1 MPVVNAETLNIPL
14 YKLADAKAVNMR
26 CTGSEH
32 SIVLPIPKR
41 WKVNKAT
48 LNFRYQNSSA
58 LLKRTS
64 QLEMLL
70 NDVPLA
76 QIRLDPLSSKG
87 TVKLDLPPVLLES
100 DFNRLTF
107 RVAQHYSTQ
116 CENPCAPELWT
127 RIELDDA
134 SIELDYEYR
143 DVPLRISAVSDFLF
157 DPKLFPE
164 PQLNIVTETLSD
176 EDLTAATIVA
186 SGVALRYEFRK
197 TLFSTSESL
206 EQGKDNVLVGSHEF
220 IKRVMDYYE
229 LPYEASGPYLRVLHM
244 PKRVQVTRTNREG
257 KKETVEVTRFDKRF
271 GLILIAGETAEQIK
285 VAAETMDILSIP
297 FPDSAEMQVKGF
309 SMPKIAQYSGK
320 KMLTTDRLYRLN
332 NLNFFSHTFKG
343 MSSDKAQLIFRVP
356 ADFRVKPNQY
366 VKLSL
371 DFSFGAG
378 MRADSSLNIILN
390 GNHVNAIHINDEQG
404 GLFNDYEINLPTHLF
419 KGGENILEFEA
430 VLTPLITERCGFI
443 QQENLFLTLF
453 DSSTLVFP
461 SMPHRVEMPNLEL
474 LFVNGFPYTRWPDGY
489 ETLVSLAA
497 PSRSNLTLALNL
509 VGILTQKNGYP
520 LFGLEVSNQVPDHY
534 DGEVVVVGEVAQVEN
549 EWLSRAP
556 LRLGEFN
563 HVPYPVFESWD
574 ERSSLAFS
582 IQRSEMGDHQGMIT
596 QFESPFKIG
605 RTMTLFTAKTTQGIE
620 RLSDALWEFSV
631 QGAARGDLML
641 IDYVFNPNQFERFGD
656 GRDFRVTALQAGK
669 TFYTG
674 KGGSVNPVQ
683 FYLDLYPW
691 LYWVALAV
699 CGALLVL
706 LIYWWLVRQR
716 QRRLAQSH
724 LDDHHE

>member
-1 MPVVNAETLNIPL
+1 
-14 YKLADAKAVNMR
+14 MR

-32 SIVLPIPKR
+32 NIVLPIPKR
-41 WKVNKAT
+41 WKVKKAT
-48 LNFRYQNSSA
+48 LKFRYQNSSA

-64 QLEMLL
+64 QLEMFL
-70 NDVPLA
+70 NEVPLA

-87 TVKLDLPPVLLES
+87 KVKLDLPPLLLES

-134 SIELDYEYR
+134 EIDLDYEYR

-164 PQLNIVTETLSD
+164 PKLNIVTETLED
-176 EDLTAATIVA
+176 QDLTASTIVA

-197 TLFSTSESL
+197 TLFSSSDQL
-206 EQGKDNVLVGSHEF
+206 VQGMDNVLIGTHEYLKS
-220 IKRVMDYYE
+220 IMDYYE

-244 PKRVQVTRTNREG
+244 PKRVNVTRTNRLG
-257 KKETVEVTRFDKRF
+257 KRETVEVTRFDKRF
-271 GLILIAGETAEQIK
+271 GLILVAGEDAKQIK
-285 VAAETMDILSIP
+285 VAAETLDILSIP
-297 FPDSAEMQVKGF
+297 FPDSAEMQVQAF
-309 SMPKIAQYSGK
+309 SMPEIAQYSGK
-320 KMLTTDRLYRLN
+320 KMLTTDRQYKLN

-343 MSSDKAQLIFRVP
+343 MSSEKSQLVFRVP

-366 VKLSL
+366 VKLSV

-390 GNHVNAIHINDEQG
+390 GNHVSAIHINDEQG
-404 GLFNDYEINLPTHLF
+404 GMFNDYELNLPTHLF

-453 DSSTLVFP
+453 DSSSLIFP

-489 ETLVSLAA
+489 ETMFMLAA
-497 PSRSNLTLALNL
+497 KSRTNLTLALNL
-509 VGILTQKNGYP
+509 VGIITQKNGYP
-520 LFGLEVSNQVPDHY
+520 LFGLETINQVPENY
-534 DGEVVVVGEVAQVEN
+534 DGEVVVIGEVDQIDQDI
-549 EWLSRAP
+549 LSRSP
-556 LRLGEFN
+556 LQLGEFN
-563 HVPYPVFESWD
+563 KVPYPAFESWD
-574 ERSSLAFS
+574 ERASLAFS
-582 IQRSEMGDHQGMIT
+582 TQRSEMGEHQGLIT
-596 QFESPFKIG
+596 QFESPYQIG
-605 RTMTLFTAKTTQGIE
+605 RTMTLFAAKTTQGIE
-620 RLSDALWEFSV
+620 RLSDALWEFTV

-641 IDYVFNPNQFERFGD
+641 VDYVFNPNQFERFGD

-674 KGGSVNPVQ
+674 KGGDVNPVQ

-691 LYWVALAV
+691 LFWLALALSG
-699 CGALLVL
+699 GALVFVVYVL
-706 LIYWWLVRQR
+706 LKRQKD
-716 QRRLAQSH
+716 RRLAESH
-724 LDDHHE
+724 MDGHDE

>member
-1 MPVVNAETLNIPL
+1 MSVVSAETLNIPL

-32 SIVLPIPKR
+32 TIVLPIPKR
-41 WKVNKAT
+41 WKVNRAS

-70 NDVPLA
+70 NEVPLA

-87 TVKLDLPPVLLES
+87 SVKLDLPPVLLES
-100 DFNRLTF
+100 DFNRITF

-134 SIELDYEYR
+134 TLELDYSYR
-143 DVPLRISAVSDFLF
+143 DVPLRVSAVSDFLF

-164 PQLNIVTETLSD
+164 PKLNIVTESLSD
-176 EDLTAATIVA
+176 AVITAATMVA

-197 TLFSTSESL
+197 TLFSNSDEL
-206 EQGKDNVLVGSHEF
+206 MQKQDNVLIGSHEF
-220 IKRVMDYYE
+220 IKRIMDYYE
-229 LPYEASGPYLRVLHM
+229 LPYDATGPYLRVLHL
-244 PKRVQVTRTNREG
+244 PKRVTTTRTSPEG
-257 KKETVEVTRFDKRF
+257 KTQTVDVTQFDKRF
-271 GLILIAGETAEQIK
+271 ALILVAGENAEQIK
-285 VAAETMDILSIP
+285 VAAETLDILSIP
-297 FPDSAEMQVKGF
+297 FPDSAEMQIKAF
-309 SMPKIAQYSGK
+309 SMPQIAQYSGK
-320 KMLTTDRLYRLN
+320 KMLTTDRKYRLN

-343 MSSDKAQLIFRVP
+343 MSPDNAKLTFRVP

-378 MRADSSLNIILN
+378 MRSDSSLNLILN

-419 KGGENILEFEA
+419 KGGENVLEFEA
-430 VLTPLITERCGFI
+430 ILTPLITERCGFV

-497 PSRSNLTLALNL
+497 PSRTNLTLALNL

-520 LFGLEVSNQVPDHY
+520 LFGLEVHNQVPDGY
-534 DGEVVVVGEVAQVEN
+534 PGEVVVVGEVAQIDPN
-549 EWLSRAP
+549 WLKRAP
-556 LRLGEFN
+556 LKLGEVN
-563 HVPYPVFESWD
+563 QVPYPVFESWD

-582 IQRSEMGDHQGMIT
+582 LQRSEMGEHQGLIT
-596 QFESPFKIG
+596 QFESPFQIG

-620 RLSDALWEFSV
+620 RLSDALWDFTV

-641 IDYVFNPNQFERFGD
+641 VDYEFNPNQFERFGD
-656 GRDFRVTALQAGK
+656 GRDFRITALQAGK

-691 LYWVALAV
+691 LLWVALAS
-699 CGALLVL
+699 CGGLLVL
-706 LIYWWLVRQR
+706 FIYVWLMRQR
-716 QRRLAQSH
+716 RRRLAQSH
-724 LDDHHE
+724 LDE

>member
-1 MPVVNAETLNIPL
+1 
-14 YKLADAKAVNMR
+14 MR

-32 SIVLPIPKR
+32 NIVLPIPKR
-41 WKVNKAT
+41 WKVKKAT
-48 LNFRYQNSSA
+48 LKFRYQNSSA

-64 QLEMLL
+64 QLEMFL

-87 TVKLDLPPVLLES
+87 KVKLDLPPLLLES

-134 SIELDYEYR
+134 EIDLDYEYR

-164 PQLNIVTETLSD
+164 PKLNIVTETLED
-176 EDLTAATIVA
+176 QDLTASTIVA

-197 TLFSTSESL
+197 TLFSSSDQL
-206 EQGKDNVLVGSHEF
+206 VQGMDNVLIGTHEYLKS
-220 IKRVMDYYE
+220 IMDYYE

-244 PKRVQVTRTNREG
+244 PKRVNVTRTNRLG
-257 KKETVEVTRFDKRF
+257 KRETVEVTRFDKRF
-271 GLILIAGETAEQIK
+271 GLILVAGEDAKQIK
-285 VAAETMDILSIP
+285 VAAETLDILSIP
-297 FPDSAEMQVKGF
+297 FPDSAEMQVQAF
-309 SMPKIAQYSGK
+309 SMPEIAQYSGK
-320 KMLTTDRLYRLN
+320 KMLTTDRLYKLN

-343 MSSDKAQLIFRVP
+343 MSSEKSQLVFRVP

-390 GNHVNAIHINDEQG
+390 GNHVSAIHINDEQG
-404 GLFNDYEINLPTHLF
+404 GMFNDYELNLPTHLF

-453 DSSTLVFP
+453 DSSSLIFP

-489 ETLVSLAA
+489 ETMFTLAA
-497 PSRSNLTLALNL
+497 KSRTNLSLALNL
-509 VGILTQKNGYP
+509 AGIITQKNGYP
-520 LFGLEVSNQVPDHY
+520 LFGLETTNQVPENY
-534 DGEVVVVGEVAQVEN
+534 DGEVVVIGEVDQIN
-549 EWLSRAP
+549 QDILSRSP
-556 LRLGEFN
+556 LQLGEFN
-563 HVPYPVFESWD
+563 KVPYPAFESWD
-574 ERSSLAFS
+574 ERASLAFS
-582 IQRSEMGDHQGMIT
+582 TQRSEMGEHQGLIT
-596 QFESPFKIG
+596 QFESPYQIG
-605 RTMTLFTAKTTQGIE
+605 RTMTLFAAKTTQGIE
-620 RLSDALWEFSV
+620 RLSDALWEFTV

-641 IDYVFNPNQFERFGD
+641 VDYVFNPNQFERFGD

-674 KGGSVNPVQ
+674 KGGDVNPVQ

-691 LYWVALAV
+691 LFWLALALSG
-699 CGALLVL
+699 GALVFVVYVL
-706 LIYWWLVRQR
+706 LKRQKD
-716 QRRLAQSH
+716 RRLAESH
-724 LDDHHE
+724 MDGHDE

>member
-1 MPVVNAETLNIPL
+1 
-14 YKLADAKAVNMR
+14 MR

-41 WKVNKAT
+41 WKVTKAT
-48 LNFRYQNSSA
+48 LKFRYQNSSA

-64 QLEMLL
+64 QLEMSL

-87 TVKLDLPPVLLES
+87 RVKLDLPPLLLES
-100 DFNRLTF
+100 DYNRLTF

-134 SIELDYEYR
+134 EIELDYEFR

-164 PQLNIVTETLSD
+164 PKLHIVTETMEDS
-176 EDLTAATIVA
+176 DLTAATIVA

-197 TLFSTSESL
+197 TLFSTGIKL
-206 EQGKDNVLVGSHEF
+206 NQGMDNVLIGNHEF
-220 IKRVMDYYE
+220 IKTFMDYYE

-244 PKRVQVTRTNREG
+244 PKRVKVTRTNRLG

-271 GLILIAGETAEQIK
+271 GLVLVAGEDSKQIK
-285 VAAETMDILSIP
+285 VAAETLDILSIP
-297 FPDSAEMQVKGF
+297 FPDSAEMQVQAF
-309 SMPKIAQYSGK
+309 SMPEIAQYSGK
-320 KMLTTDRLYRLN
+320 KMLTTDRLYKLN

-343 MSSDKAQLIFRVP
+343 MSPEKTQLVFRVP

-366 VKLSL
+366 VKLKL
-371 DFSFGAG
+371 DFAFGAG
-378 MRADSSLNIILN
+378 MRSDSSLNIILN
-390 GNHVNAIHINDEQG
+390 GNHISAIHINDEQG
-404 GLFNDYEINLPTHLF
+404 GMFNDYELNLPTHLF
-419 KGGENILEFEA
+419 KGGENTLEFEA

-453 DSSTLVFP
+453 DSSTLIFP

-474 LFVNGFPYTRWPDGY
+474 LFVNGFPFTRWPDGY
-489 ETLVSLAA
+489 ETMFVLAA
-497 PSRSNLTLALNL
+497 KSRSNMALALNL
-509 VGILTQKNGYP
+509 TGIITQKNGYP
-520 LFGLEVSNQVPDHY
+520 LFGMETTNQVPENY
-534 DGEVVVVGEVAQVEN
+534 DGEVVILGEVDQIDPKI
-549 EWLSRAP
+549 LKRSP
-556 LRLGEFN
+556 LQLGEFN
-563 HVPYPVFESWD
+563 KVPYPAFESWD
-574 ERSSLAFS
+574 ERESLAFS
-582 IQRSEMGDHQGMIT
+582 TQRSEMGEHQGLIA
-596 QFESPFKIG
+596 QFESPYQIG
-605 RTMTLFTAKTTQGIE
+605 RTLTLFAAQTTQGVE
-620 RLSDALWEFSV
+620 RLSDALWEFTV

-641 IDYVFNPNQFERFGD
+641 VDYVFNPNQFERFGD

-674 KGGSVNPVQ
+674 KGGDVNPIQ

-691 LYWVALAV
+691 LFWLALGLSG
-699 CGALLVL
+699 GALVLVVYIL
-706 LIYWWLVRQR
+706 LKRQKE
-716 QRRLAQSH
+716 RRLAESH
-724 LDDHHE
+724 MDGHDE

>member
-1 MPVVNAETLNIPL
+1 
-14 YKLADAKAVNMR
+14 MR

-32 SIVLPIPKR
+32 NIVLPIPKR

-48 LNFRYQNSSA
+48 LKFRYQNSSA

-64 QLEMLL
+64 QLEMTL
-70 NDVPLA
+70 NQVPLA
-76 QIRLDPLSSKG
+76 QIRLDPLSTKG
-87 TVKLDLPPVLLES
+87 RVKLDLPPLLLES

-134 SIELDYEYR
+134 EIELDYEYR

-164 PQLNIVTETLSD
+164 PKLNVVTETMED
-176 EDLTAATIVA
+176 HDLTAATIVA

-197 TLFSTSESL
+197 TLFTASDKL
-206 EQGKDNVLVGSHEF
+206 QQGKDNVLIGNHAY
-220 IKRVMDYYE
+220 IKSVMDYYE
-229 LPYEASGPYLRVLHM
+229 LPYEATGPYLRVLHM
-244 PKRVQVTRTNREG
+244 PNRVNVTRTNRLG

-271 GLILIAGETAEQIK
+271 ALILVAGEDAKQIK
-285 VAAETMDILSIP
+285 VAAETLDILSIP
-297 FPDSAEMQVKGF
+297 FPDSAEMQVQAF
-309 SMPKIAQYSGK
+309 SMPEIAQYSGK
-320 KMLTTDRLYRLN
+320 KMLTTDRLYKLN

-343 MSSDKAQLIFRVP
+343 MSSEKSQLVFRVP

-378 MRADSSLNIILN
+378 IRADSSLNIILN
-390 GNHVNAIHINDEQG
+390 GNHVSAIHINDVQG
-404 GLFNDYEINLPTHLF
+404 GMFNDYELNLPTHLF

-430 VLTPLITERCGFI
+430 VLTPLITERCGFV

-453 DSSTLVFP
+453 DSSTLIFP

-474 LFVNGFPYTRWPDGY
+474 LFVNGFPFTRWPDGY
-489 ETLVSLAA
+489 ETMFMLAEK
-497 PSRSNLTLALNL
+497 SRSNMALALNL
-509 VGILTQKNGYP
+509 AGIITQKNGYP
-520 LFGLEVSNQVPDHY
+520 LFGLETVNQVPAKY
-534 DGEVVVVGEVAQVEN
+534 DGEVVVLGEVDQIPKN
-549 EWLSRAP
+549 ILQRSP
-556 LRLGEFN
+556 LQLGELN
-563 HVPYPVFESWD
+563 KVPYPAFESWD
-574 ERSSLAFS
+574 ERKSLAFS
-582 IQRSEMGDHQGMIT
+582 TQRSEMGEHQGMIT
-596 QFESPFKIG
+596 QFESPYKIG
-605 RTMTLFTAKTTQGIE
+605 RTMTIFSAKTTQGIQ

-641 IDYVFNPNQFERFGD
+641 VDYVFNPNQFERFGD

-674 KGGSVNPVQ
+674 KGGEVNPIQ

-691 LYWVALAV
+691 LFWLAL
-699 CGALLVL
+699 GLSGGMLVL
-706 LIYWWLVRQR
+706 VIYILLKRQR
-716 QRRLAQSH
+716 DRRLAESH
-724 LDDHHE
+724 MDSHDE